1 MKEQGIYFGK
11 NTLVGSVCWHIM
23 VCSKVMGDWQYLHE
37 RVGMEGYMDISM
49 ETECFRDQFLL
60 SSLVC
65 ILSIT
70 PEALQILVVH
80 IIYEYQQRRTQDEY
94 RKSFSPLRRGDS
106 FLKISWMILKCK
118 SLFFLWSVMIP
129 IVSISV
135 VLNLLCNILR
145 ESVEQK
151 P

>member
-1 MKEQGIYFGK
+1 
-11 NTLVGSVCWHIM
+11 
-23 VCSKVMGDWQYLHE
+23 
-37 RVGMEGYMDISM
+37 MDISM

-80 IIYEYQQRRTQDEY
+80 IIYEYQQQRTQDEY
-94 RKSFSPLRRGDS
+94 RKSFSPLCRGES

-118 SLFFLWSVMIP
+118 SLFFLGSVMIP
-129 IVSISV
+129 VVSISV